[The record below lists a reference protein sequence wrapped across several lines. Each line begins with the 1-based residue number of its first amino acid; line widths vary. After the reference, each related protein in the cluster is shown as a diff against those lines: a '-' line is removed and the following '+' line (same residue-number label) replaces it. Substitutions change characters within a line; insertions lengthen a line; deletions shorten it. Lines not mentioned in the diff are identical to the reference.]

1 MTLKP
6 ATEPAETDTNQAT
19 STVYGPVRSWRVGNS
34 LGVDLLFTTSICSFQ
49 CVYCQL
55 GKILDHTAERKVYVS
70 TEKVMEDLRA
80 SAWQEADIITLS
92 GNGEPTLALNL
103 PEVIHELKAATGKPV
118 MVLTNATTLW
128 DPQVRADLAEA
139 DQVFCKLD
147 ASNDATLKRVNR
159 PVDGVTI
166 RSIVDGIKALRAE
179 YPGYLAVQMMFMP
192 MNRSEVT
199 EMAEILN
206 EIRPD
211 EVQLNTPRRPVPR
224 EWFMES
230 RGNHEGVPYPA
241 VQLKTVDRDEALDIE
256 AQIRDLTGLKVVS
269 IYRKDENK
277 A

>member
-1 MTLKP
+1 MTVEI
-6 ATEPAETDTNQAT
+6 ATPLAT

-34 LGVDLLFTTSICSFQ
+34 LGVDMLFTSSICSFQ

-70 TEKVMEDLRA
+70 TEQVMADLRA
-80 SAWQEADIITLS
+80 SAWQEADIITFS

-103 PEVIHELKAATGKPV
+103 PEVIHEIKAFTGKPV

-139 DQVFCKLD
+139 DRVFCKLD
-147 ASNDATLKRVNR
+147 AADDATLQRVNR
-159 PVDGVTI
+159 PVDGVTV
-166 RSIVDGIKALRAE
+166 RSIVEGIKALRAE
-179 YPGYLAVQMMFMP
+179 YKGYLAVQMMFMP
-192 MNRSEVT
+192 MNRSEIQA
-199 EMAEILN
+199 MAMLLN

-224 EWFMES
+224 EWHLES

-241 VQLKTVDRDEALDIE
+241 VQLKTVDREEALAIE
-256 AQIRDLTGLKVVS
+256 KQIRDLTGLKVVS
-269 IYRKDENK
+269 IYRQD
-277 A
+277 

>member
-1 MTLKP
+1 MTVTT
-6 ATEPAETDTNQAT
+6 ATDLPM

-34 LGVDLLFTTSICSFQ
+34 LGIDLLYRSSICSFH

-55 GKILDHTAERKVYVS
+55 GKILEHTAERKVYVP
-70 TEKVMEDLRA
+70 TEKVMADLRE
-80 SAWQEADIITLS
+80 SAWQEADIITFS

-103 PEVIHELKAATGKPV
+103 PEVIHEIKVATGKPV

-147 ASNDATLKRVNR
+147 AADDQMLQRVNR

-166 RSIVDGIKALRAE
+166 RSIVEGIKALRAE

-192 MNRSEVT
+192 MNRAEV
-199 EMAEILN
+199 EAMAELLN

-241 VQLKTVDRDEALDIE
+241 VQLKTVDRDEAIAIE
-256 AQIRDLTGLKVVS
+256 QQIRDLTGLKVVS
-269 IYRKDENK
+269 IYRKD
-277 A
+277 